1 MTEERQS
8 RRREV
13 SMYGT
18 IAQLRITSGMEEQF
32 FAYTQEL
39 QEKDPGEV
47 ASYVYRMDA
56 DPSILYLVAIFESKA
71 AYVANADRP
80 QANARYQHLRVYLD
94 GEPEWY
100 DGEIVFAL
108 T

>member
-1 MTEERQS
+1 
-8 RRREV
+8 
-13 SMYGT
+13 MYGT
-18 IAQLRITSGMEEQF
+18 IAQLRVKSGMEEQF
-32 FAYTQEL
+32 SAYAQKI

-56 DPSILYLVAIFESKA
+56 DPSTFYVVAFFESKE
-71 AYVANADRP
+71 AYVANANRP
-80 QANARYQHLRVYLD
+80 ETDARYQHMRAYLD
-94 GEPEWY
+94 GEPEWH

>member
-1 MTEERQS
+1 M
-8 RRREV
+8 
-13 SMYGT
+13 MYGT
-18 IAQLRITSGMEEQF
+18 IARVRIKPGMEEQLLVLD
-32 FAYTQEL
+32 AVMER
-39 QEKDPGEV
+39 DPGEV

-56 DPSILYLVAIFESKA
+56 EPGIFYMVAIFESKE

-80 QANARYQHLRVYLD
+80 EADARYQQMHAYFV
-94 GEPEWY
+94 GEPEWH

>member
-1 MTEERQS
+1 M
-8 RRREV
+8 
-13 SMYGT
+13 MYGT
-18 IAQLRITSGMEEQF
+18 IALVRIKPGMEEP
-32 FAYTQEL
+32 L
-39 QEKDPGEV
+39 LVLGVGMEKDPGEL

-56 DPSILYLVAIFESKA
+56 EPGIFYMVAIFESKE

-80 QANARYQHLRVYLD
+80 EADARYQQMHAYFD
-94 GEPEWY
+94 GEPEWH

>member
-1 MTEERQS
+1 
-8 RRREV
+8 
-13 SMYGT
+13 MYGT
-18 IAQLRITSGMEEQF
+18 IARFHVKPGMEEQLL
-32 FAYTQEL
+32 AL
-39 QEKDPGEV
+39 QAAKDPGEV

-56 DPSILYLVAIFESKA
+56 DRSIFYLVTIFESKE

-80 QANARYQHLRVYLD
+80 ETDAHYQQMRAYFD
-94 GEPEWY
+94 GEPEWH

>member
-1 MTEERQS
+1 
-8 RRREV
+8 
-13 SMYGT
+13 MYGT
-18 IAQLRITSGMEEQF
+18 IAQLRVKSGMEEQF
-32 FAYTQEL
+32 SAYAQKI

-56 DPSILYLVAIFESKA
+56 DPSTFYLVTIFDSKE
-71 AYVANADRP
+71 AYVTNANSPETD
-80 QANARYQHLRVYLD
+80 ARYQHMRGYLD
-94 GEPEWY
+94 GEPEWN

>member
-1 MTEERQS
+1 M
-8 RRREV
+8 
-13 SMYGT
+13 MYGT
-18 IAQLRITSGMEEQF
+18 IARVRIKPGMEEQLLVLG
-32 FAYTQEL
+32 AGMER
-39 QEKDPGEV
+39 DPGEV

-56 DPSILYLVAIFESKA
+56 EPGIFYMVAIFESKE

-80 QANARYQHLRVYLD
+80 EADARYQQMHAYFD
-94 GEPEWY
+94 GEPEWH